1 MLQIYKKMCA
11 KQNKS
16 IKTYQGICFFIT
28 FGFAEDTSA
37 RQNKEKLVF
46 LWFCARLFV
55 LWLRRRYF
63 RSEKQTK
70 TPFCLVFRSLNRI
83 FAPEINTD

>member
-28 FGFAEDTSA
+28 FGFAEDTFV
-37 RQNKEKLVF
+37 RKNKQK
-46 LWFCARLFV
+46 RLFV
-55 LWLRRRYF
+55 WFFAHLI
-63 RSEKQTK
+63 
-70 TPFCLVFRSLNRI
+70 VSLSPKSI
-83 FAPEINTD
+83 PTDYLTV